1 MRTFS
6 SLSLFTCYLGMG
18 ICDIYK
24 IRTIAGHCTS
34 RNRIVLE
41 KRMVFFLRY
50 FYGEKLQMEWP
61 LLANASYKWL
71 CNAKMLKFFC
81 TEQNSSLES
90 FFLACAKA
98 KLFNVK
104 EFVTFFIK

>member
-1 MRTFS
+1 
-6 SLSLFTCYLGMG
+6 MG